1 MADSKRTSTYFLGPS
16 SEQEVANN
24 FNQFFVYKISTL
36 KANIDPNQVKDPL
49 EKLEEKLK
57 NINLIGLY
65 CIVLY
70 LLRSR

>member
-1 MADSKRTSTYFLGPS
+1 MADSKRTSAYFLGRS

-24 FNQFFVYKISTL
+24 FNQSFVDKISNL

-57 NINLIGLY
+57 NINLIVLY